1 MAEGVVAGGGVA
13 LLRASESLEK
23 LAGKLSDEESV
34 GVKIVR
40 DALAIPSRQIADNA
54 GEDGSVVVSKI
65 REGKGNFGFN
75 ARTNTYEDLMKA
87 GVVDPVKVT
96 RNAIQAAGS
105 IAGLVLTTETLVCD
119 IPEENS
125 GMPAMPDMGGMGG
138 MGGMM

>member
-1 MAEGVVAGGGVA
+1 MD
-13 LLRASESLEK
+13 K

-34 GVKIVR
+34 GVRIVR
-40 DALAIPSRQIADNA
+40 DALAIPARQIADNA

-65 REGKGNFGFN
+65 KEGKGNFGFN

-105 IAGLVLTTETLVCD
+105 IAGLVLTTETLVSD
-119 IPEENS
+119 IPEENA
-125 GMPAMPDMGGMGG
+125 GAMPPMPDMGGMGG

>member
-1 MAEGVVAGGGVA
+1 MT
-13 LLRASESLEK
+13 SEQIR
-23 LAGKLSDEESV
+23 KLSDEESV

-40 DALAIPSRQIADNA
+40 DALAIPARQIADNA

-65 REGKGNFGFN
+65 KEGKGNFGFN

-105 IAGLVLTTETLVCD
+105 IAGLVLTTETLVSD
-119 IPEENS
+119 IPEENA
-125 GMPAMPDMGGMGG
+125 GAMPPMPDMGGRGG
-138 MGGMM
+138 MGGMR

>member
-1 MAEGVVAGGGVA
+1 
-13 LLRASESLEK
+13 
-23 LAGKLSDEESV
+23 
-34 GVKIVR
+34 
-40 DALAIPSRQIADNA
+40 
-54 GEDGSVVVSKI
+54 
-65 REGKGNFGFN
+65 
-75 ARTNTYEDLMKA
+75 
-87 GVVDPVKVT
+87 VKVT